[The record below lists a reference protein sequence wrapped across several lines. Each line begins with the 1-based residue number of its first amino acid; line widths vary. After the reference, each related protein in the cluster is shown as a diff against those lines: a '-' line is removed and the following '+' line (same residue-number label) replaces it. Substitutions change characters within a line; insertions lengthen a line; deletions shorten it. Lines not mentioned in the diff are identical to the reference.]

1 MNIDA
6 IFVISVREAT
16 QRREKMLRWWNHPQI
31 KLNFHIVERNK
42 DPELGCFQSHADLI
56 RDAKNNNLNR
66 ILILEDDSIP
76 VTDLDNLVERTN
88 EGLQWLEKNDPLW
101 AYFMLG
107 YFPIRSKKTSNK
119 NIINLKCAYLSNA
132 YLVNLKN
139 IETPTWTGLGLDDV
153 LFCTQYK
160 EEKKL
165 NIVEKFSSFNK
176 VKTHVYGIKPM
187 LVRQE
192 ILDSYIAEHHLTI
205 QKPLH
210 LFGQDN
216 IAELSCH
223 ANILYIFLML
233 LTFLILTSILVPVM
247 FHRRQIPTGSTVY
260 FVVYILLVIGLIL
273 GLVI

>member
-16 QRREKMLRWWNHPQI
+16 QRREKMMRWWNHPQI
-31 KLNFHIVERNK
+31 KLNFHVVDRNK

-101 AYFMLG
+101 EYFMLG

-119 NIINLKCAYLSNA
+119 NILNLKCAYLANA

-139 IETPTWTGLGLDDV
+139 VEAPTWKGLGIDNV
-153 LFCTQYK
+153 LFCGQL
-160 EEKKL
+160 EVGEKQDSIKRL
-165 NIVEKFSSFNK
+165 SSFKK

-192 ILDSYIAEHHLTI
+192 IIDSYIADYHLTV

-216 IAELSCH
+216 MAEISCH
-223 ANILYIFLML
+223 GNLLYLSFMAMVFIL
-233 LTFLILTSILVPVM
+233 LTSILVPVM
-247 FHRRQIPTGSTVY
+247 FHRRQIPTGSKVY
-260 FVVYILLVIGLIL
+260 LVFYILFVIGFIL